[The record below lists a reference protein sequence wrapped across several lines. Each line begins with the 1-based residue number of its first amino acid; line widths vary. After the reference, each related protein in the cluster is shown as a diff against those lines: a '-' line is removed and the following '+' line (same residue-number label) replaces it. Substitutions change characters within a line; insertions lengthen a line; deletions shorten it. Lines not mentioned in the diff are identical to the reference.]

1 MKLKTRKFLKSLL
14 YIQNSFLLIALK
26 GSKTDSDELNLR
38 LCLENFL
45 AVTNRADIRSEERSL
60 QRRFRYS
67 ELSKKITIQVPLFF
81 FVKLIDHT
89 SYIYRVEQI
98 TC

>member
-45 AVTNRADIRSEERSL
+45 AVTNGADIRSEERSF
-60 QRRFRYS
+60 QKNYNTS
-67 ELSKKITIQVPLFF
+67 SPIFF
-81 FVKLIDHT
+81 CET
-89 SYIYRVEQI
+89 Y
-98 TC
+98 